1 MEKYLILVAE
11 IGGAVGVFGG
21 IFSYLF
27 KNHFREMAEPL
38 SKAIDGLANN
48 VSEMTRTL
56 SSHQVKL
63 DQLETR
69 VDSHE
74 TRIVVIE
81 HDHITGGKHDKTE

>member
-38 SKAIDGLANN
+38 SKAIDSLANN
-48 VSEMTRTL
+48 ISEMTKML
-56 SSHQVKL
+56 SSHQVKIER
-63 DQLETR
+63 LEER
-69 VDSHE
+69 VDGHDI
-74 TRIVVIE
+74 RIKVIE
-81 HDHITGGKHDKTE
+81 HDHSRGN